1 MPTFT
6 RRTMLGMF
14 GAAAAGTAGLLPSSP
29 AEAARVTQAG
39 TVKPLVD
46 AALTQA
52 VAAGLP
58 GLVIGAL
65 DGSEEYVAGA
75 GTTAGP
81 DSPKPDGRTVYQLG
95 SVTKTFTALL
105 LAEAVEQR
113 LVRLEDPLA
122 RYLPRGL
129 TLPRPQHGEIT
140 LRDVATQ
147 SSGLPSL
154 PPNFWTVPGQ
164 DPLDPYAH
172 YTEQDLADGLRSTKL
187 VTRPGTA
194 YLYSNLGFALLGQA
208 MANLAGTEY
217 ANAVRRF
224 ATAPLGLRDTAVELT
239 AEQLARK
246 ASGYAADGTPTP
258 DWHLPT
264 FAGAGA
270 LYSTANDQM
279 RYLRA
284 MLGRAPAWV
293 RPALKLV
300 QQPKFTPP
308 NLTGVRLA
316 LAWNL
321 TLLPTSKRT
330 IVWHDGESGGFTT
343 FTGFC
348 PATRTA
354 VTALANIAKPDQLDA
369 TAAILL
375 NALDARHG

>member
-29 AEAARVTQAG
+29 AEAARATQAG

-154 PPNFWTVPGQ
+154 PPNFWCRTTFRDRSARPAGHSSR
-164 DPLDPYAH
+164 AH
-172 YTEQDLADGLRSTKL
+172 RRTAGAQGLGVCRGRHAHSRLAS
-187 VTRPGTA
+187 
-194 YLYSNLGFALLGQA
+194 
-208 MANLAGTEY
+208 AG
-217 ANAVRRF
+217 VRR
-224 ATAPLGLRDTAVELT
+224 
-239 AEQLARK
+239 
-246 ASGYAADGTPTP
+246 S
-258 DWHLPT
+258 
-264 FAGAGA
+264 
-270 LYSTANDQM
+270 
-279 RYLRA
+279 
-284 MLGRAPAWV
+284 GRA
-293 RPALKLV
+293 V
-300 QQPKFTPP
+300 Q
-308 NLTGVRLA
+308 
-316 LAWNL
+316 
-321 TLLPTSKRT
+321 
-330 IVWHDGESGGFTT
+330 
-343 FTGFC
+343 
-348 PATRTA
+348 
-354 VTALANIAKPDQLDA
+354 
-369 TAAILL
+369 
-375 NALDARHG
+375 HGR

>member
-6 RRTMLGMF
+6 RRTMFGMV

-29 AEAARVTQAG
+29 AEASGATQAR
-39 TVKPLVD
+39 TVASLVD
-46 AALTQA
+46 AALAQA
-52 VAAGLP
+52 VAAGVP

-65 DGSEEYVAGA
+65 DGGDEYVAGA
-75 GTTAGP
+75 GTTAGQGS
-81 DSPKPDGRTVYQLG
+81 SPPDGRTVYQLG

-113 LVRLEDPLA
+113 VVRLEDPLA

-129 TLPRPQHGEIT
+129 TLPRPRRREIT

-154 PPNFWTVPGQ
+154 PPNLLTMPGL

-172 YTEQDLADGLRSTKL
+172 YTQHDLADGLRSTKL
-187 VTRPGTA
+187 LSRPGTT

-208 MANLAGTEY
+208 MADLAGTDY
-217 ANAVRRF
+217 ADAVRRF
-224 ATAPLGLRDTAVELT
+224 ATAPLGLWDTSVELT
-239 AEQLARK
+239 AERSARK
-246 ASGYAADGTPTP
+246 ASGHAADGTPTP

-270 LYSTANDQM
+270 LYGTADDQM

-284 MLGRAPAWV
+284 MLGRAPARL
-293 RPALKLV
+293 RPALELV
-300 QQPKFTPP
+300 QQPRFTPP

-330 IVWHDGESGGFTT
+330 MVWHNGETGGFTT

-348 PATRTA
+348 PETRTA
-354 VTALANIAKPDQLDA
+354 VTALANIAEPDRLDA
-369 TAAILL
+369 TAAMLL
-375 NALDARHG
+375 DTLDARHS